1 MLKKGTM
8 LYRNKQWVKSIK
20 QMEKVQ
26 TFIKESKYTNIA
38 FNYYSLA
45 KEYIDKSV
53 KELSKIFK
61 KNEEEDKN
69 KEKVEEQEEK
79 IIDEKIADDKYNEGL
94 ILYAKGKYFEAERMF
109 ELTLRLNPNHKKAQ
123 IALKHIKE

>member
-1 MLKKGTM
+1 M
-8 LYRNKQWVKSIK
+8 
-20 QMEKVQ
+20 
-26 TFIKESKYTNIA
+26 
-38 FNYYSLA
+38 
-45 KEYIDKSV
+45 

-61 KNEEEDKN
+61 EETNEEV
-69 KEKVEEQEEK
+69 VEEQEEK
-79 IIDEKIADDKYNEGL
+79 IIDEKLADDKYNEGL